1 MVRRLICVKGPSKR
15 DPLVKC
21 STISKPPQKTYHLSR
36 TYFLKLKCYFLTV
49 KQKRGC
55 TQRPTPN
62 HLFQQ
67 AFYFVLI
74 TDLHNPFFRSLRPRF
89 SPISTVAHRLPTF
102 VMAAKTAFQARRF
115 AFFPLIF
122 YEAKSNRKSLCSNGT
137 LKVDAEEICDGMLV
151 ACTMRS
157 FSFHFFC
164 VCHFSICLLQFST
177 QMNKKLHNK
186 DRVRLLF
193 TFIWMLVKK

>member
-1 MVRRLICVKGPSKR
+1 MYPTTYPKSSFSVGILF
-15 DPLVKC
+15 C
-21 STISKPPQKTYHLSR
+21 SHH
-36 TYFLKLKCYFLTV
+36 
-49 KQKRGC
+49 
-55 TQRPTPN
+55 RPTQPI
-62 HLFQQ
+62 LPVYSFM
-67 AFYFVLI
+67 FL
-74 TDLHNPFFRSLRPRF
+74 
-89 SPISTVAHRLPTF
+89 PISTIAHRLPTF
-102 VMAAKTAFQARRF
+102 VTAAKTAFQARRF

-157 FSFHFFC
+157 FSFHFF